1 MIIGIDIGNTHIV
14 TGIYDNRGEL
24 ISTFRLA
31 TNDKMTEDEYFSYF
45 NNITKFNNISIEK
58 VDAILISSVVPNII
72 ITFQF
77 FARKYF
83 KEHDAIAEQIGFEGY
98 KYATCVS
105 VNDEICHGFPRKN
118 LILKDGD
125 LVKVDTVVNYHGAM
139 SDSCWS
145 YVVGKST
152 PEIDR
157 LMEVTK
163 NALYLGIE
171 QAQVGNR
178 IGDIGAAIQ
187 HYVEDENGYGDVREF
202 IGHGIGPTM
211 HESPNV
217 PHYGEAGQGV
227 RLKEGMTITI
237 EPMVNIGGW
246 EAEMDDPNGWTAR
259 TADGSLSCQYE
270 HTIAITKDG
279 PKILTS
285 QDPERDKKY
294 LLDD

>member
-1 MIIGIDIGNTHIV
+1 MITIKSA
-14 TGIYDNRGEL
+14 RE
-24 ISTFRLA
+24 
-31 TNDKMTEDEYFSYF
+31 
-45 NNITKFNNISIEK
+45 IEEMAK
-58 VDAILISSVVPNII
+58 SGAILAGFHRGLRDLIKPGISSWEIEE
-72 ITFQF
+72 
-77 FARKYF
+77 FALDYYRK
-83 KEHDAIAEQIGFEGY
+83 HDAIPEQIGFEGY

-145 YVVGKST
+145 YAVGTVS
-152 PEIDR
+152 PEVER
-157 LMEVTK
+157 LMDVTK
-163 NALYLGIE
+163 KALYLGID
-171 QAQVGNR
+171 QAKVGNR

-187 HYVEDENGYGDVREF
+187 HFVEDENGFGDVREF

-217 PHYGEAGQGV
+217 PHYGEAGKGL
-227 RLKEGMTITI
+227 RLREGMTITI
-237 EPMVNIGGW
+237 EPMVNLGGW

-259 TADGSLSCQYE
+259 TLDGSVSCQFE
-270 HTIAITKDG
+270 HTIAITKEG

-285 QDPERDKKY
+285 QDPVIDAKY
-294 LLDD
+294 LLK